1 MRMNESGTDLR
12 IEFAA
17 TRQDLLAAQR
27 LRYQVF
33 AEEFGADLGC
43 QIPGVDADIFDAY
56 CDHLLVRDRQSLE
69 VVGTYRMLRPE
80 QARALGCSYADSEF
94 DLSGLAAMRPW
105 MAELGRS
112 CVAPGYRNG
121 ATIRLLW
128 SGIGRF
134 IQSRGYRYLI
144 GCASVSTR
152 DGGHAAASLYTTLLA
167 HQSSGETWGARP
179 HKRLPLE
186 SLRCDLEVA
195 PPPLIKGYLRC
206 GGRIIAEPAWD
217 TAFGTADF
225 LMMLDL
231 STMSPRYARHF
242 FGDTPASLPAHAAV
256 IDRDEYAMDHEA
268 IAA

>member
-1 MRMNESGTDLR
+1 MRLNESGTDLR

-33 AEEFGADLGC
+33 AEEFGAEFDC
-43 QIPGVDADIFDAY
+43 RIPGIDADIFDAY
-56 CDHLLVRDRQSLE
+56 CDHLLVRDRHSLE

-112 CVAPGYRNG
+112 CVAPGYRTG

-152 DGGHAAASLYTTLLA
+152 DGGHVAASLYTALMGQQA
-167 HQSSGETWGARP
+167 EGESWGARP

-186 SLRCDLEVA
+186 NLRRDLPTA
-195 PPPLIKGYLRC
+195 TPPLIKGYLRC

-217 TAFGTADF
+217 TDFGTADF

-231 STMSPRYARHF
+231 ATMAPRYARHF
-242 FGDTPASLPAHAAV
+242 FGDAPLGLQDPAAV
-256 IDRDEYAMDHEA
+256 IPREPYLDELEP